1 MHGTAALG
9 RPPRTRP
16 TRASR
21 LPQDPDAIAYS
32 LNRHPPFSTDD
43 AKVTSATVSDWL
55 KGHQLDPKYGTGAK
69 TLDLVVLDAPKLLH
83 DLYLDLSA
91 ARLEY
96 WKTTH
101 SVELTEW
108 ILTNTPEQLS
118 EVGEL
123 LKTILSP
130 KAN

>member
-1 MHGTAALG
+1 M
-9 RPPRTRP
+9 
-16 TRASR
+16 
-21 LPQDPDAIAYS
+21 
-32 LNRHPPFSTDD
+32 
-43 AKVTSATVSDWL
+43 TSATVSDWL

-91 ARLEY
+91 SRLEY